1 MSTSNDSSSLSKYGM
16 CPYCASR
23 SQCLV
28 CMKKSCSAASSSS
41 ATLSED
47 PKVVPNVKGNTD
59 QSHIPVVT
67 PVKQQSLTEEGRG
80 KNPDSICTKDGT
92 ESNSGESSSPGEAS
106 PNKAYPMQLIIRKRT
121 RHGALPLQSSK
132 QYLPGKVK
140 LSHSV
145 AVVSA
150 DENGD
155 RCATDA
161 TIKIC
166 TPEDIETEVDA
177 KESNEPTYDVVDL
190 TSDDGKVDFGNFNIH
205 EDTSQSPRCMSP
217 RIDETAKAKR
227 TTTTSYQATFNDV
240 KRSTDDQLGNG
251 NDSADES
258 VMSRFSKTDYDSCC
272 SDDDVDKKT
281 KESLSFPIDPNA
293 HCKKKSRK
301 PRKSSGNALSRLSM
315 RIPRQPESTRTI
327 QTEQK
332 NELVHFEGEHD
343 DYCYICD
350 DGGEL
355 VCCDYCSKAFHC
367 QCHIP
372 PLLEIPGDDW
382 MCCECKATLMTRA
395 SKCGSCYECVRE
407 NCGACKYC
415 LDKPHFG
422 GQNILKQVCNLKR
435 CPNKRYAPP
444 AKLTEEQ
451 KEETIR
457 RVVDVAQFGG
467 PREEAQGTNIVHGPF
482 SWAR

>member
-1 MSTSNDSSSLSKYGM
+1 
-16 CPYCASR
+16 
-23 SQCLV
+23 
-28 CMKKSCSAASSSS
+28 MKKSCSVASSSS

-80 KNPDSICTKDGT
+80 KNPDSTCTKDGT

-140 LSHSV
+140 LSHAV

-227 TTTTSYQATFNDV
+227 TTTTSYQATFNGV
-240 KRSTDDQLGNG
+240 KRSIDDQLGNG

-293 HCKKKSRK
+293 HCKKKARK

-355 VCCDYCSKAFHC
+355 VSKIPASSSKIPNTIHHC
-367 QCHIP
+367 ISQT
-372 PLLEIPGDDW
+372 PLSGVL
-382 MCCECKATLMTRA
+382 
-395 SKCGSCYECVRE
+395 
-407 NCGACKYC
+407 
-415 LDKPHFG
+415 
-422 GQNILKQVCNLKR
+422 
-435 CPNKRYAPP
+435 
-444 AKLTEEQ
+444 
-451 KEETIR
+451 
-457 RVVDVAQFGG
+457 
-467 PREEAQGTNIVHGPF
+467 
-482 SWAR
+482 